1 MWIIYCF
8 LVGLIEKILILF
20 KIIYNL
26 ICYLLNLIFS
36 INIKKKINKK
46 INNINNNE
54 FNLIDE
60 INNCE
65 IKDISGFND
74 EQQIIFKNLIIKYK
88 NVPMKLILL
97 YVDKF
102 FIWDSYKLDKLLQLI
117 EKENIR

>member
-60 INNCE
+60 INNSE

-74 EQQIIFKNLIIKYK
+74 EQQIIFKNLIIRYK

-117 EKENIR
+117 EKENMR